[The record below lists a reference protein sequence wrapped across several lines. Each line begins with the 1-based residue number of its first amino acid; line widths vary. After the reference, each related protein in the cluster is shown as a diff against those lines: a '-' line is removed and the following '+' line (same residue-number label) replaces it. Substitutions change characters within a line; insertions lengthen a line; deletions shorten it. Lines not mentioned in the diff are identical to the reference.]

1 MVTITVYYDANL
13 VEVVPKHDEV
23 VSSFVIHHNDFKK
36 VQANWDY
43 YKIAVTEIIRS
54 VNTSYD
60 EVKVFIVSVVDC
72 FMVASDVANLVHITT
87 DVVHDA
93 IDSNVEKSVLVC
105 IEIAYLLSKETSD
118 LVHFFIIVVEIIEE
132 IVIETYNFSDL
143 EIILFAVFDIN
154 IVV

>member
-1 MVTITVYYDANL
+1 
-13 VEVVPKHDEV
+13 
-23 VSSFVIHHNDFKK
+23 
-36 VQANWDY
+36 
-43 YKIAVTEIIRS
+43 
-54 VNTSYD
+54 
-60 EVKVFIVSVVDC
+60 
-72 FMVASDVANLVHITT
+72 MVASDVANLVHITT